1 MKRYY
6 NQYFCTSSSSSSSST
21 EEKHMAVTDPLG
33 DSTLIVFQTYFC
45 LFCTLILLTVDGCV
59 KQRLSFDAVGLP

>member
-1 MKRYY
+1 
-6 NQYFCTSSSSSSSST
+6 
-21 EEKHMAVTDPLG
+21 MAVTDPLG